1 MRLQNV
7 RIIANILLLAQLR
20 GRGDKGGRSF
30 FRRPGVLLVVDA
42 VVFVAAFVLVISVM
56 NVVPL
61 EDFMPIQL
69 MATQLLASVPMVVLL
84 FMVIYGIFFVI
95 GETAQFSSS
104 EMVNYMPI
112 SATEYVLASSLS
124 AAFMHLYILTAVLG
138 ITLALALKFNML
150 AVWVFSAL
158 LSCFFMVVG
167 GFVSEIIRAIVN
179 RVSSS
184 FSKRGGRSAII
195 SRAIL
200 IVFVLVVSQ
209 LFFNPN
215 ILYSLLGIFAP
226 QIYVLWFVPVIW
238 PSIVVLE
245 LANGNLLGA
254 VIFSCLTVA
263 FGLALMGL
271 GVYLRSKYWVP
282 LPVTIKLSSSKAG
295 GYRGRGIFGTIGFS
309 QAESAI
315 ISKDARSLFRRKEMV
330 RFWSIPIIMIIP
342 ILLTTG
348 SMNYYETYEYTT
360 MICLLGAGILGLFL
374 SVMSVG
380 QEGRAVWNLFS
391 SPISAGSLFRAKVA
405 LPLSISLII
414 AAIFPMV
421 FSAIFHFGFN
431 ASVALLTVTLLGTA
445 VTVLVGCY
453 FGARYPD
460 LEERPRS
467 SYVTGTGMLL
477 AFLIAGAA
485 GVALVSPFMVYAF
498 AKQFAL
504 SIGINFLVAL
514 VATVVVGAVLVA
526 VLFRASASAMN
537 RFFRESPI

>member
-7 RIIANILLLAQLR
+7 RILASILLLSQLR
-20 GRGDKGGRSF
+20 GRREKGGRGF
-30 FRRPGVLLVVDA
+30 FRRPRTLLIVDA
-42 VVFVAAFVLVISVM
+42 VVFVGAFVFAFSIM
-56 NVVPL
+56 NVVPP
-61 EDFMPIQL
+61 EDLMPVQL
-69 MATQLLASVPMVVLL
+69 MATQILASVPMIVLL

-124 AAFMHLYILTAVLG
+124 AAFMYLFILTAVLG

-150 AVWVFSAL
+150 AVWAFSAL
-158 LSCFFMVVG
+158 LSGFFMVVG
-167 GFVSEIIRAIVN
+167 GFVSEIIRALVN

-215 ILYSLLGIFAP
+215 ILYSVLGVFAP

-238 PSIVVLE
+238 PSIVVME
-245 LANGNLLGA
+245 LANGSLLGA
-254 VIFSCLTVA
+254 AIFSCLTVA
-263 FGLALMGL
+263 FGFALMGL
-271 GVYLRSKYWVP
+271 GVYLRARYWVP
-282 LPVTIKLSSSKAG
+282 LPVTIKLTSSKGG
-295 GYRGRGIFGTIGFS
+295 GYRGRGVFGTLGFS

-330 RFWSIPIIMIIP
+330 RFWSIPIIMIVP

-348 SMNYYETYEYTT
+348 SMDYYEMYGVTG
-360 MICLLGAGILGLFL
+360 MICLLGAGMLGLFL

-391 SPISAGSLFRAKVA
+391 SPISARSLFKAKVA
-405 LPLSISLII
+405 LPLSISLIM
-414 AAIFPMV
+414 AVIFPVV
-421 FSAIFHFGFN
+421 FSAIFRFGLN

-445 VTVLVGCY
+445 VTALVGCY

-477 AFLIAGAA
+477 SFLVA
-485 GVALVSPFMVYAF
+485 GVADLALVSPIMFYAF

-504 SIGINFLVAL
+504 SIGMSFLVTL
-514 VATVVVGAVLVA
+514 VATLAVGSVLIA
-526 VLFRASASAMN
+526 VLFRASASAMS

>member
-7 RIIANILLLAQLR
+7 KILASILLLSQLR
-20 GRGDKGGRSF
+20 GRGEKGSWGF
-30 FRRPGVLLVVDA
+30 LRRPRALLVVDL
-42 VVFVAAFVLVISVM
+42 VVLFGAFVFAFSIM

-61 EDFMPIQL
+61 QDFMPIQL
-69 MATQLLASVPMVVLL
+69 MATQLLASVPMIVLL

-124 AAFMHLYILTAVLG
+124 AAFMYLYILTAVLG
-138 ITLALALKFNML
+138 ITLALALKLNML
-150 AVWVFSAL
+150 AIWTFSAL
-158 LSCFFMVVG
+158 LSSFFMVVG

-200 IVFVLVVSQ
+200 IVFVLVISQ

-215 ILYSLLGIFAP
+215 ILYSLIGVFAP
-226 QIYVLWFVPVIW
+226 QIYVLWFIPVIW
-238 PSIVVLE
+238 PSIVVME
-245 LANGNLLGA
+245 LANSNLLGA
-254 VIFSCLTVA
+254 AVFSCLTVA
-263 FGLALMGL
+263 FGFALMGL
-271 GVYLRSKYWVP
+271 GVYLRSRYWVP
-282 LPVTIKLSSSKAG
+282 LPVTIKLSSSKGG
-295 GYRGRGIFGTIGFS
+295 GYRSRGVFGMLGFS

-348 SMNYYETYEYTT
+348 SMNYYEKYEYTA
-360 MICLLGAGILGLFL
+360 MICLIGAGILGLFL

-391 SPISAGSLFRAKVA
+391 SPINARSLFRAKVA

-414 AAIFPMV
+414 AFIFPV
-421 FSAIFHFGFN
+421 AFSAIFRFGFN
-431 ASVALLTVTLLGTA
+431 ASVALLTLTLIGTTI
-445 VTVLVGCY
+445 TVLVGCY

-477 AFLIAGAA
+477 SFLVA
-485 GVALVSPFMVYAF
+485 GVMGLAFGTPFMFYAF

-504 SIGINFLVAL
+504 SIGMNFLVSL
-514 VATVVVGAVLVA
+514 VATVVVGMVLIA
-526 VLFRASASAMN
+526 VLFRASASAMS